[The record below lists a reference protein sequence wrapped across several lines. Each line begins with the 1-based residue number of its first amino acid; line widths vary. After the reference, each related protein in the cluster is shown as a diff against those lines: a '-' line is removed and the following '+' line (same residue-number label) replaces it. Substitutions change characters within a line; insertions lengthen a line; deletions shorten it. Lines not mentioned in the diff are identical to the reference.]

1 MTVVYDN
8 ASISLYI
15 NSVSFSEVSR
25 LSFLMF
31 VKVKVKLE
39 YTRLSEVFLLLLPTV
54 FQLSD
59 TSDRT

>member
-39 YTRLSEVFLLLLPTV
+39 YTRFSEVFLLLLPTV